1 MNALLKLSTWAAK
14 GQAELNIPNY
24 KSRSGV
30 EKVLRTVEELLK
42 LQSLSLYN
50 RDKLQEWKK
59 VISKLDLRINYNN
72 NFLGIPWLGEDFIMD
87 HADLLLQDSPNNL
100 ILFVKEDVKDNSF
113 KLDLHSCDDN
123 KRVTGNFIT

>member
-1 MNALLKLSTWAAK
+1 VGSKRTSR
-14 GQAELNIPNY
+14 IPNY